1 MREIFGYVEKTKFE
15 TFSITHI
22 IFIIALIILAVLI
35 IVLTKNK
42 NEKQRKVFRYWF
54 AGALLVIELS
64 HHIWKLAGG
73 IYDIT
78 RNLPIHLCGVIIFL
92 AIIMLINKNQT
103 LYEIV
108 YFLGIGGALQ
118 AILTPDT
125 MYNFPHWM
133 VFQGFLAHGG
143 IIISALYMTFV
154 ENMRPKNA
162 FSLVKIAILANIYV
176 ATVYFINMAL
186 DANYMLL
193 MGPLE
198 NPTLV
203 DILVDIFGEPPA
215 HIIGLELIGA
225 VTVLILYAPWFV
237 KDMVE
242 KYSKSSEKNKES
254 VSVNPSK

>member
-1 MREIFGYVEKTKFE
+1 MEEIFGHVQKTKFN
-15 TFSITHI
+15 TFSPAHFG
-22 IFIIALIILAVLI
+22 FIIGLIIIAVLI

-42 NEKQRKVFRYWF
+42 TEKQRRIFRYCF
-54 AGALLVIELS
+54 AGALFLIEIS

-108 YFLGIGGALQ
+108 YFLGIGGAMQ
-118 AILTPDT
+118 AIITPDT
-125 MYNFPHWM
+125 LYNFPHWI
-133 VFQGFLAHGG
+133 VFQAFLAHGG
-143 IIISALYMTFV
+143 IVISALYMTFV
-154 ENMRPKNA
+154 EDMRPKSA
-162 FSLVKIAILANIYV
+162 FSLLKIALLANIYV
-176 ATVYFINMAL
+176 VAVYFLNVAL

-203 DILVDIFGEPPA
+203 NLLVDIFGKPPA

-237 KDMVE
+237 KNMVE
-242 KYSKSSEKNKES
+242 KYSTDTQKDKDS
-254 VSVNPSK
+254 VFVKQ